1 LLPSHLAAVLM
12 LVLSRAANRNPL
24 VSISQF
30 RGYVS
35 SKTGLRAE
43 GSVCRERQVILAW
56 RPHTLESLELYDDAI
71 ERV

>member
-1 LLPSHLAAVLM
+1 
-12 LVLSRAANRNPL
+12 
-24 VSISQF
+24 
-30 RGYVS
+30 
-35 SKTGLRAE
+35 LRAE